1 MKYLAPHIKNKLN
14 AGFTLIELM
23 VSIGIMILVMALI
36 LVNYGKFDT
45 GIILT
50 NLAYD
55 IGLSVRKAQSYGISV
70 KGVTV
75 GSTQNFN
82 SSYGIH
88 FDVAAPKNYILFADT
103 LPSGNP
109 NGVYSCPNPN
119 APASCEKVEGF
130 TLGGAYSIVGL
141 YQLVN
146 GTKSAITSV
155 DITFTRPNPDATVHV
170 NGTSGTPTDPI
181 EIDIASNEDPTSIKS
196 IIVRSTGQISI
207 Q

>member
-1 MKYLAPHIKNKLN
+1 MNYFSPQKIKNKLN

-75 GSTQNFN
+75 GSVQNFD

-88 FDVAAPKNYILFADT
+88 FDKTKPKNYLIFVDT
-103 LPSGNP
+103 NS
-109 NGVYSCPNPN
+109 NGVYNCVSDPSN
-119 APASCEKVEGF
+119 CEKVEGF
-130 TLGGAYSIVGL
+130 TLGGAYNIVGL
-141 YQLVN
+141 YTLSGGVKN
-146 GTKSAITSV
+146 PITTSV
-155 DITFTRPNPDATVHV
+155 DITFKRPNPDATVHI
-170 NGTSGTPTDPI
+170 NSDSAIITDPV
-181 EIDIASNEDPTSIKS
+181 EIDIASTEEPTSIKS